1 MSSAVSGTATGG
13 RAGGAASDVPNY
25 SRMGGVPADAPG
37 GLSACGRVDS
47 APGGLPACNR
57 ASGVPAC
64 NRAGGVLPCGRAGG
78 APGGVPACVTGGLPT
93 CNRAGSVPVDVPTLI
108 LFTRVP
114 KAGQAKTRLIPA
126 LGEQGA
132 AEFQWRLLAGLL
144 AELRKGSE
152 QGLWRLSVHWCGEEG
167 LERLRSMAGEGV
179 VFVEQVDDPDLG
191 VRMRAALERE
201 LAVGAPAVG
210 LMGSDLPEATPGVV
224 AEALG
229 LLEDPAVDVSLCP
242 VEDGGYW
249 FVGLKRPFPQLF
261 EGTVYGGAS
270 VFEDALAA
278 CAAHGR
284 AVAAGPRLRDVDT
297 PEDLAWFEDWAAGSA
312 GDAAPAVYS
321 PNLSDGEEPAGVP
334 QLAASPRYAVR

>member
-1 MSSAVSGTATGG
+1 MSGGVPRTVSSN
-13 RAGGAASDVPNY
+13 RAGGAVSGLPTCNLA
-25 SRMGGVPADAPG
+25 GGVPVCGWASGVPG
-37 GLSACGRVDS
+37 
-47 APGGLPACNR
+47 
-57 ASGVPAC
+57 GVPAC
-64 NRAGGVLPCGRAGG
+64 NRAGDLSA
-78 APGGVPACVTGGLPT
+78 
-93 CNRAGSVPVDVPTLI
+93 DMPTLI

-167 LERLRSMAGEGV
+167 LDRLRAMAGEGV
-179 VFVEQVDDPDLG
+179 VFVEQADDPDLG
-191 VRMRAALERE
+191 VRMRVALERE
-201 LAVGAPAVG
+201 LGAGAPAVG
-210 LMGSDLPEATPGVV
+210 LMGSDLPEATTGVV
-224 AEALG
+224 ADALG

-312 GDAAPAVYS
+312 GDAAPAF
-321 PNLSDGEEPAGVP
+321 
-334 QLAASPRYAVR
+334 

>member
-1 MSSAVSGTATGG
+1 MSSAAGIGEAPGVVGVRESAGATVAPDAATTSGMGKTPRMARSLVTTEDAGTRG
-13 RAGGAASDVPNY
+13 AVRARGAEKAPDMAGAPDVAGAA
-25 SRMGGVPADAPG
+25 A
-37 GLSACGRVDS
+37 
-47 APGGLPACNR
+47 
-57 ASGVPAC
+57 
-64 NRAGGVLPCGRAGG
+64 
-78 APGGVPACVTGGLPT
+78 T
-93 CNRAGSVPVDVPTLI
+93 PTLI

-126 LGEQGA
+126 LGEHGA
-132 AEFQWRLLAGLL
+132 AEFQWRLLARLL
-144 AELRKGSE
+144 GELRHGAE
-152 QGLWRLSVHWCGEEG
+152 QGLWRLRVYYCGTEG

-179 VFVEQVDDPDLG
+179 VFVEQADNADLG

-201 LAVGAPAVG
+201 LGAGAPVVG
-210 LMGSDLPEATPGVV
+210 LMGSDLPEATASVV

-284 AVAAGPRLRDVDT
+284 TVATGPRLRDVDT
-297 PEDLAWFEDWAAGSA
+297 PEDLAWFEGWAVGSQA
-312 GDAAPAVYS
+312 RTAPAV
-321 PNLSDGEEPAGVP
+321 
-334 QLAASPRYAVR
+334 

>member
-1 MSSAVSGTATGG
+1 MSSA
-13 RAGGAASDVPNY
+13 AGIGEAPGVVGVRESAGAMVVPDA
-25 SRMGGVPADAPG
+25 ADAPG
-37 GLSACGRVDS
+37 MGKTPRMTRPLVATEDAGTRGAARTRDAEK
-47 APGGLPACNR
+47 APDMA
-57 ASGVPAC
+57 
-64 NRAGGVLPCGRAGG
+64 G
-78 APGGVPACVTGGLPT
+78 AP
-93 CNRAGSVPVDVPTLI
+93 DVARVAAMPTLI

-114 KAGQAKTRLIPA
+114 RAGQAKTRLIPA
-126 LGEQGA
+126 LGEHGA
-132 AEFQWRLLAGLL
+132 SEFQWRLLARLL
-144 AELRKGSE
+144 GELRHGAE
-152 QGLWRLSVHWCGEEG
+152 QGLWRLRVYYCGTEG

-179 VFVEQVDDPDLG
+179 VFVGQADDADLG

-201 LAVGAPAVG
+201 LGAGAPAVG
-210 LMGSDLPEATPGVV
+210 LMGSDLPEATAGVV

-284 AVAAGPRLRDVDT
+284 TVATGPRLRDVDT
-297 PEDLAWFEDWAAGSA
+297 PEDLAWFEDWAAGSGA
-312 GDAAPAVYS
+312 RTAPAV
-321 PNLSDGEEPAGVP
+321 
-334 QLAASPRYAVR
+334 

>member
-1 MSSAVSGTATGG
+1 M
-13 RAGGAASDVPNY
+13 SDVTASEAP
-25 SRMGGVPADAPG
+25 GVADVRESAGAMVAPDAADAPG
-37 GLSACGRVDS
+37 MGKTPRMARSFVATEDAGTRGAVRARGAEK
-47 APGGLPACNR
+47 APDMA
-57 ASGVPAC
+57 
-64 NRAGGVLPCGRAGG
+64 G
-78 APGGVPACVTGGLPT
+78 AP
-93 CNRAGSVPVDVPTLI
+93 DVARVAAMPTLI

-114 KAGQAKTRLIPA
+114 RAGQAKTRLIPA
-126 LGEQGA
+126 LGEHGA
-132 AEFQWRLLAGLL
+132 AEFQWRLLARLL
-144 AELRKGSE
+144 GELRHGAE
-152 QGLWRLSVHWCGEEG
+152 QGLWRLRVYYCGTEG

-179 VFVEQVDDPDLG
+179 VFVEQADNADLG

-201 LAVGAPAVG
+201 LGAGAPVVG
-210 LMGSDLPEATPGVV
+210 LMGSDLPEATAGVV

-284 AVAAGPRLRDVDT
+284 AVAAGPRLHDVDT
-297 PEDLAWFEDWAAGSA
+297 PEDLAWFEGWAAGSQA
-312 GDAAPAVYS
+312 RTAPAV
-321 PNLSDGEEPAGVP
+321 
-334 QLAASPRYAVR
+334 

>member
-1 MSSAVSGTATGG
+1 MSSA
-13 RAGGAASDVPNY
+13 AGIGEAPGVVGVRESAGAMVAPDA
-25 SRMGGVPADAPG
+25 ADAPG
-37 GLSACGRVDS
+37 MGKTPRMTRSFVATEDAGTRGAARTRDAEK
-47 APGGLPACNR
+47 APDMA
-57 ASGVPAC
+57 
-64 NRAGGVLPCGRAGG
+64 G
-78 APGGVPACVTGGLPT
+78 AP
-93 CNRAGSVPVDVPTLI
+93 DVARVAAMPTLI

-114 KAGQAKTRLIPA
+114 RAGQAKTRLIPA
-126 LGEQGA
+126 LGEHGA
-132 AEFQWRLLAGLL
+132 AEFQWRLLERLL
-144 AELRKGSE
+144 GELRHGAE
-152 QGLWRLSVHWCGEEG
+152 QGLWRLRVYYCGTQG

-179 VFVEQVDDPDLG
+179 VFVEQADDADLG

-201 LAVGAPAVG
+201 LGAGAPAVG
-210 LMGSDLPEATPGVV
+210 LMGSDLPEATAGVV

-284 AVAAGPRLRDVDT
+284 VVAAGPRLHDVDT
-297 PEDLAWFEDWAAGSA
+297 PEDLAWFEGWAAGSRA
-312 GDAAPAVYS
+312 RTAPAV
-321 PNLSDGEEPAGVP
+321 
-334 QLAASPRYAVR
+334 

>member
-1 MSSAVSGTATGG
+1 M
-13 RAGGAASDVPNY
+13 SDVTASEAP
-25 SRMGGVPADAPG
+25 GVADVRESAGATVAPDAADAPG
-37 GLSACGRVDS
+37 MGKTPRMTRSFVATEDAGTRGAVRARGAEK
-47 APGGLPACNR
+47 APDMA
-57 ASGVPAC
+57 
-64 NRAGGVLPCGRAGG
+64 G
-78 APGGVPACVTGGLPT
+78 AP
-93 CNRAGSVPVDVPTLI
+93 DVARDAAMPTLI

-126 LGEQGA
+126 LGEHGA
-132 AEFQWRLLAGLL
+132 AEFQWRLLARLL
-144 AELRKGSE
+144 GELRHGAE
-152 QGLWRLSVHWCGEEG
+152 QGLWRLRVYYCGTEG

-179 VFVEQVDDPDLG
+179 VFVEQADNADLG

-201 LAVGAPAVG
+201 LGAGAPAVG
-210 LMGSDLPEATPGVV
+210 LMGSDLPEATASVV

-249 FVGLKRPFPQLF
+249 FVGLKLPFPQLF

-284 AVAAGPRLRDVDT
+284 AVAAGPRLHDVDT
-297 PEDLAWFEDWAAGSA
+297 PEDLAWFEGWAAGSQA
-312 GDAAPAVYS
+312 RTAPAV
-321 PNLSDGEEPAGVP
+321 
-334 QLAASPRYAVR
+334 

>member
-1 MSSAVSGTATGG
+1 M
-13 RAGGAASDVPNY
+13 SDVTASEAPDVADVRE
-25 SRMGGVPADAPG
+25 SAGATVAPDAATTSGMGKTPCMARSLVTTEDAG
-37 GLSACGRVDS
+37 TRGAVRARGAEK
-47 APGGLPACNR
+47 APDMA
-57 ASGVPAC
+57 
-64 NRAGGVLPCGRAGG
+64 G
-78 APGGVPACVTGGLPT
+78 APDVA
-93 CNRAGSVPVDVPTLI
+93 RAAAMPTLI

-126 LGEQGA
+126 LGEHGA
-132 AEFQWRLLAGLL
+132 AEFQWRLLARLL
-144 AELRKGSE
+144 GELRHGAE
-152 QGLWRLSVHWCGEEG
+152 QGLWRLRVYYCGTEG

-179 VFVEQVDDPDLG
+179 VFVEQADNADLG

-201 LAVGAPAVG
+201 LGAGAPVVG
-210 LMGSDLPEATPGVV
+210 LMGSDLPEATASVV

-249 FVGLKRPFPQLF
+249 FVGLKLPFPQLF

-284 AVAAGPRLRDVDT
+284 AVAAGPRLHDVDT
-297 PEDLAWFEDWAAGSA
+297 PEDLAWFEGWAAGSQA
-312 GDAAPAVYS
+312 RTAPAV
-321 PNLSDGEEPAGVP
+321 
-334 QLAASPRYAVR
+334 

>member
-1 MSSAVSGTATGG
+1 M
-13 RAGGAASDVPNY
+13 SDVTA
-25 SRMGGVPADAPG
+25 SEAPG
-37 GLSACGRVDS
+37 VADVRESAGATV
-47 APGGLPACNR
+47 APDAATTSGMGKTPRMTRSLVTTEDAGTRGAVR
-57 ASGVPAC
+57 ARGAEKAPDMA
-64 NRAGGVLPCGRAGG
+64 G
-78 APGGVPACVTGGLPT
+78 APDVA
-93 CNRAGSVPVDVPTLI
+93 RAAAMPTLI

-126 LGEQGA
+126 LGEHGA
-132 AEFQWRLLAGLL
+132 AEFQWRLLARLL
-144 AELRKGSE
+144 GELRHGAE
-152 QGLWRLSVHWCGEEG
+152 QGLWRLRVYYCGTEG

-179 VFVEQVDDPDLG
+179 VFVEQADNADLG

-201 LAVGAPAVG
+201 LGAGAPVVG
-210 LMGSDLPEATPGVV
+210 LMGSDLPEATAGVV

-249 FVGLKRPFPQLF
+249 FVGLKLPFPQLF

-284 AVAAGPRLRDVDT
+284 AVAAGPRLHDVDT
-297 PEDLAWFEDWAAGSA
+297 PEDLAWFEGWAAGSQA
-312 GDAAPAVYS
+312 RTAPAV
-321 PNLSDGEEPAGVP
+321 
-334 QLAASPRYAVR
+334 

>member
-1 MSSAVSGTATGG
+1 M
-13 RAGGAASDVPNY
+13 SDVTASEAPDVADVRE
-25 SRMGGVPADAPG
+25 SAGATVAPDAATTSGMGKTPRMTRSFVATEDAG
-37 GLSACGRVDS
+37 TRGAVRARGAEK
-47 APGGLPACNR
+47 APDMA
-57 ASGVPAC
+57 
-64 NRAGGVLPCGRAGG
+64 G
-78 APGGVPACVTGGLPT
+78 APDV
-93 CNRAGSVPVDVPTLI
+93 AGDAATPTLI

-126 LGEQGA
+126 LGEHGA
-132 AEFQWRLLAGLL
+132 AEFQWRLLARLL
-144 AELRKGSE
+144 GELRHGAE
-152 QGLWRLSVHWCGEEG
+152 QGLWRLRVYYCGTEG

-179 VFVEQVDDPDLG
+179 VFVEQADNADLG

-201 LAVGAPAVG
+201 LGAGAPVVG
-210 LMGSDLPEATPGVV
+210 LMGSDLPEATAGVV

-249 FVGLKRPFPQLF
+249 FVGLKLPFPQLF

-284 AVAAGPRLRDVDT
+284 AVAAGPRLHDVDT
-297 PEDLAWFEDWAAGSA
+297 PEDLAWFEGWAAGSQA
-312 GDAAPAVYS
+312 RTAPAV
-321 PNLSDGEEPAGVP
+321 
-334 QLAASPRYAVR
+334 

>member
-1 MSSAVSGTATGG
+1 M
-13 RAGGAASDVPNY
+13 SDVTASEAPDVADVRE
-25 SRMGGVPADAPG
+25 SAGATVAPDAATTSGMGKTPCMARSLVTTEDAG
-37 GLSACGRVDS
+37 TRGAVRARGAEK
-47 APGGLPACNR
+47 APDMA
-57 ASGVPAC
+57 
-64 NRAGGVLPCGRAGG
+64 G
-78 APGGVPACVTGGLPT
+78 APDV
-93 CNRAGSVPVDVPTLI
+93 AGDAATPTLI

-114 KAGQAKTRLIPA
+114 RAGQAKTRLIPA
-126 LGEQGA
+126 LGEHGA
-132 AEFQWRLLAGLL
+132 AEFQWRLLARLL
-144 AELRKGSE
+144 GELRHGAE
-152 QGLWRLSVHWCGEEG
+152 QGLWRLRVYYCGTEG

-179 VFVEQVDDPDLG
+179 VFVEQADNADLG

-201 LAVGAPAVG
+201 LGAGAPVVG
-210 LMGSDLPEATPGVV
+210 LMGSDLPEATAGVV

-284 AVAAGPRLRDVDT
+284 AVAAGPRLHDVDT
-297 PEDLAWFEDWAAGSA
+297 PEDLAWFEGWAAGSQA
-312 GDAAPAVYS
+312 RTAPAV
-321 PNLSDGEEPAGVP
+321 
-334 QLAASPRYAVR
+334 